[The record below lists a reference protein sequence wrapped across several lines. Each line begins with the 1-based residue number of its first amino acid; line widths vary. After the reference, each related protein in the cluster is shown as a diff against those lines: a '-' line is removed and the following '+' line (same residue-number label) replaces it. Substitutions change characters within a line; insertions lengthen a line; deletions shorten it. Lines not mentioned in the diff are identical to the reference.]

1 MTIVFADAKPL
12 TVAGPGRTAEPNPFT
27 DVIKAIALVTDKEGK
42 PVAKSF
48 TVTHEGTEEA
58 RTKAVRKIK
67 SQTSKAGEKNV
78 PAVTVYVVGTPA
90 KTGPKGKETDSAT
103 DTVITFWTVKRQSRP
118 RTPAAAPAVA
128 TPTPSA

>member
-27 DVIKAIALVTDKEGK
+27 EVIKEIALVTDKEGK

-48 TVTHEGTEEA
+48 TVTHEPTEDA
-58 RTKAVRKIK
+58 RKAAIAKVKR
-67 SQTSKAGEKNV
+67 QTSKAGEKNT
-78 PAVTVYVVGTPA
+78 PQVTVYVAGTPVQV
-90 KTGPKGKETDSAT
+90 KGKDSAT
-103 DTVITFWTVKRQSRP
+103 ETTVTFWTVKRQSRP

-128 TPTPSA
+128 TVEPTA

>member
-27 DVIKAIALVTDKEGK
+27 EVIKAIALVKDKEGK

-58 RTKAVRKIK
+58 RK
-67 SQTSKAGEKNV
+67 SAIAKVKRQTSEAGKKNT
-78 PAVTVYVVGTPA
+78 PAVTVYVSGTPVQV
-90 KTGPKGKETDSAT
+90 KGKDSAT
-103 DTVITFWTVKRQSRP
+103 DTLITFWTVDRQSRP
-118 RTPAAAPAVA
+118 RKPKDAAPAVA
-128 TPTPSA
+128 TA